1 MSLCLL
7 CIRKHPV
14 VPDGISSQHMKVFSF
29 TIVSTSKMQLIY
41 VKTNIYVNK
50 ATFLNFVVFLHL
62 HTHTHTHTHIYTHE
76 QKP

>member
-1 MSLCLL
+1 
-7 CIRKHPV
+7 
-14 VPDGISSQHMKVFSF
+14 MKEFSF